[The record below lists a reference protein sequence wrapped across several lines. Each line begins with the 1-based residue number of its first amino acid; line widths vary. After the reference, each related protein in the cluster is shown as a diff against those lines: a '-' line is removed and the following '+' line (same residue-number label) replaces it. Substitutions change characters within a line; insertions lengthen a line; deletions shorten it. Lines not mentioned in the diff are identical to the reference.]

1 MDSTLTITVNHRT
14 VLGTTDCIGAIEL
27 QLNSLVHVRMP
38 TWYRLCK
45 KGKYDNN
52 GQQMKYRGEI
62 CLKFEFSN
70 KVHTTTNKNLSASS
84 LSINALHGL
93 FLLFDYN
100 IISSQ
105 LITSKLISKK
115 KS

>member
-1 MDSTLTITVNHRT
+1 MHSTLSISVNHRT

-27 QLNSLVHVRMP
+27 PLHSLVHVRMP

-52 GQQMKYRGEI
+52 GQQTKYRGEI

-70 KVHTTTNKNLSASS
+70 KVSATASKNLSASS
-84 LSINALHGL
+84 LSINNLHGL
-93 FLLFDYN
+93 SHFNKF
-100 IISSQ
+100 
-105 LITSKLISKK
+105 LITL
-115 KS
+115 